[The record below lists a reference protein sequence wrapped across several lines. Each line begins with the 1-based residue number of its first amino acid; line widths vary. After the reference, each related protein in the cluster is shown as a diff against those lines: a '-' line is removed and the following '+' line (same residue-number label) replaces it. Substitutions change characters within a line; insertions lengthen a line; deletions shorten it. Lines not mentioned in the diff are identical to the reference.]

1 MTVGRENQ
9 EMISKTRTMFMGTY
23 LFVFG
28 TDLTKKKRVSLAG
41 FKSLEPNGRRNEANA
56 GLTGDTE

>member
-1 MTVGRENQ
+1 
-9 EMISKTRTMFMGTY
+9 MFMGTY